1 MRFDS
6 RAPYA
11 LAAALAM
18 LLLAGLGFRAAVHQL
33 EIVLRKE
40 RIDLRG
46 PLNTIPGSL
55 LAPGVGGL
63 PPGREWKQADKDVI
77 LSQPIVEELGTEVYL
92 NRELLRRADDR
103 NDRMSLHIAY
113 YTGLI
118 DAVPHVP
125 ERCWVAAGG
134 LTPVGTPRDV
144 PLLVDL
150 SRATPSSA
158 PPNRAT
164 GDLYAQLELM
174 DAISRR
180 FESVHLP
187 IGEFGMRV
195 SEYQSEDDPNKR
207 HLGGY
212 CFIANGRITPSAG
225 GVRAL
230 AFQPSERHAYFCKIQ
245 FAMLCSAEEEDRW
258 ERFQQLSSEV
268 FNQILPHLMRRL
280 PDWPQVEAGQST
292 E

>member
-1 MRFDS
+1 M
-6 RAPYA
+6 
-11 LAAALAM
+11 M

-33 EIVLRKE
+33 DIVLRKE

-46 PLNTIPGSL
+46 PLNTIPATLS
-55 LAPGVGGL
+55 APGVGTL
-63 PPGREWKQADKDVI
+63 PPGREWKQLSKDVI
-77 LSQPIVEELGTEVYL
+77 LSQAIVEELGTEVYL
-92 NRELLRRADDR
+92 NRELVRPGDARTDHI
-103 NDRMSLHIAY
+103 SLHIAY

-150 SRATPSSA
+150 SRAKASSV

-164 GDLYAQLELM
+164 GQPYDQVELM
-174 DAISRR
+174 DAITRR
-180 FESVHLP
+180 LETVHLP
-187 IGEFGMRV
+187 IGEFAMRV
-195 SEYQSEDDPNKR
+195 SEYQSEEDPDKR

-245 FAMLCSAEEEDRW
+245 FAMLCSADEEDRW
-258 ERFQQLSSEV
+258 DRFQQLSSEV

-280 PDWPQVEAGQST
+280 PDWPQVEAAQSS